1 MIENIPQKY
10 LEPLF
15 DAFPVEMSFIDA
27 KDSVQYFNKEGAR
40 IFPRNKSV
48 IGMKVQKCHPQ
59 KSLGKVQ
66 AILDGFRKGSL
77 DKAEFWIDIKGRKI
91 LIRYFPVKD
100 KKGKYLGTL
109 EVTQDI
115 TEIQKISGEKR
126 LL

>member
-1 MIENIPQKY
+1 MTGNIQKKC

-15 DAFPVEMSFIDA
+15 DALPVEMSFIDA

-40 IFPRNKSV
+40 IFPRNKAV
-48 IGMKVQKCHPQ
+48 IGMKVQNCHPQ

-66 AILDGFRKGSL
+66 AILDGFRKGIL
-77 DKAEFWIDIKGRKI
+77 DKAEFWIDLKGKKI
-91 LIRYFPVKD
+91 LVRYFPVRD

-109 EVTQDI
+109 EATQDI

>member
-1 MIENIPQKY
+1 MTGKILKKN
-10 LEPLF
+10 LEPLL
-15 DAFPVEMSFIDA
+15 DALPVEMSFIDA

-59 KSLGKVQ
+59 KSLDKVQ

-77 DKAEFWIDIKGRKI
+77 DKAEFWINLKGRKI

-109 EVTQDI
+109 EASQDI